1 MLDQACPYYISIGM
15 SYWDYWD
22 GDPIM
27 TKYYREADVLARKRD
42 NYRAWMQGAY
52 VYEAVGNLAPAL
64 KAFAKGSPKPY
75 RNEVMPFTV
84 EERREQEERKERA
97 QYEANR
103 ELMKGWMESVNAGIR
118 KKKEA
123 ENGSRTG
130 GTELSN

>member
-27 TKYYREADVLARKRD
+27 TKYYREADILARKRD

-64 KAFAKGSPKPY
+64 KAFTKGSPKPY

-84 EERREQEERKERA
+84 EERREQEERKARA